1 MAKGIGNGMPLAAVA
16 TTKKV
21 ADVLANKAHF
31 NTYGGNPLAVTS
43 GREVLK
49 IIEEE
54 NLPLNAEKLGELFL
68 KRLKEMEKKY

>member
-16 TTKKV
+16 TRKEI
-21 ADVLANKAHF
+21 ADKLSVRAHF

-49 IIEEE
+49 IID
-54 NLPLNAEKLGELFL
+54 
-68 KRLKEMEKKY
+68 